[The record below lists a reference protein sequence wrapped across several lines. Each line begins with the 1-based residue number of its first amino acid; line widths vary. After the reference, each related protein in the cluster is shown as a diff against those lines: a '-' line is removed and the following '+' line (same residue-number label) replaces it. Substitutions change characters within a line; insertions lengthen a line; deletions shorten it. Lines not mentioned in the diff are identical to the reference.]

1 MYDKINPKKSVLTSP
16 RVEFL
21 GYTLDFSGHPS
32 RRGRPSATN
41 WLVGAGRKPYGRNTL
56 AEITPTLLIQS

>member
-32 RRGRPSATN
+32 RRGRPSATK
-41 WLVGAGRKPYGRNTL
+41 WLVRAGRHSYGRNTL
-56 AEITPTLLIQS
+56 AEITLTLLIHS